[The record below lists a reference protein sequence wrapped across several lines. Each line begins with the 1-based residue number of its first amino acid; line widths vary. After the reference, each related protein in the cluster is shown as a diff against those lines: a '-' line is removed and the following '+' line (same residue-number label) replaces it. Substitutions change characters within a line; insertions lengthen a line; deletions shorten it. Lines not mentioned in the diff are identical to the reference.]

1 MADRTSTLDAAH
13 PAPHRER
20 VGAFAQIVALCG
32 APAAWSLLEL
42 VQYGFASYGCFPGY
56 QPRAHVSL
64 GWTDLRL
71 ALLGVGIA
79 ALAVAAVSLAVA
91 WRLFRR
97 TAEEYR
103 GAVGEL
109 LEVGEGRT
117 RFLAV
122 WSVLFSVGFLFAIL
136 FQILALVL
144 VPPCAP

>member
-1 MADRTSTLDAAH
+1 MAGRTSTFDAAH
-13 PAPHRER
+13 PAPHRDR

-32 APAAWSLLEL
+32 PPVAWSLLEL
-42 VQYGFASYGCFPGY
+42 VQYGFASNFCFPGY
-56 QPRAHVSL
+56 QPHAHVSL
-64 GWTDLRL
+64 DWMGLRL
-71 ALLGVGIA
+71 ALLGVAIA

-91 WRLFRR
+91 WRLLRR
-97 TAEEYR
+97 TAEEHH